1 MINIKDLE
9 TTVDVCEIGF
19 VNNDIWFK
27 TDIAR
32 VMHVKEEDC
41 PLIITKLIN
50 KGKEFVLRVRF
61 FVSLN

>member
-9 TTVDVCEIGF
+9 TTVDVYEIGF

-32 VMHVKEEDC
+32 VMRVKEEDC

>member
-9 TTVDVCEIGF
+9 TTVDVYEIGF
-19 VNNDIWFK
+19 INNDIWFK

-41 PLIITKLIN
+41 PLIITKALIKN
-50 KGKEFVLRVRF
+50 NEFVLRVRF

>member
-1 MINIKDLE
+1 MINIKDLK
-9 TTVDVCEIGF
+9 TTVDVYEIGF
-19 VNNDIWFK
+19 INNDIWFK

>member
-9 TTVDVCEIGF
+9 TTVDVYEIGF
-19 VNNDIWFK
+19 INNDIWFK

>member
-1 MINIKDLE
+1 MISIKGLE
-9 TTVDVCEIGF
+9 TTVDVYEIGF

-32 VMHVKEEDC
+32 VMHVKEEDL
-41 PLIITKLIN
+41 PLIITSALIN
-50 KGKEFVLRVRF
+50 QRTYVLRVRF